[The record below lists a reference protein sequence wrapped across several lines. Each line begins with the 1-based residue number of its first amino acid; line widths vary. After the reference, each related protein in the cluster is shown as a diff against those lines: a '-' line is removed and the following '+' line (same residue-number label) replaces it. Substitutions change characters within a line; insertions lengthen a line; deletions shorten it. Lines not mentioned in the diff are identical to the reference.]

1 MPREDTQFKKG
12 NPGGKGG
19 GRKAIPPE
27 YKDLFA
33 KSPAQLAEMLKKE
46 DLKDDLRVKI
56 LMWMSEMVYGKPQQ
70 QVDMTADIGDDTKKA
85 LTERMTLDEC
95 KAIIEQFKA

>member
-1 MPREDTQFKKG
+1 MPREDTQFKPG
-12 NPGGKGG
+12 NKGG

-27 YKDLFA
+27 YKEIFA
-33 KSPAQLAEMLKKE
+33 KSPAELAKLLEKE

-70 QVDMTADIGDDTKKA
+70 QLDMTADLGDETKKA